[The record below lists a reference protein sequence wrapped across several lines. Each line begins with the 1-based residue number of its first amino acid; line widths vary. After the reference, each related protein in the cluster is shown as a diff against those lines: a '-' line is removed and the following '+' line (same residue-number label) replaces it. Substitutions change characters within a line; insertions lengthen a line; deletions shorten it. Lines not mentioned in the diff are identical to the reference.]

1 MRIVSSLVVA
11 ACLSGAGY
19 AECEPGVSVDVE
31 RLDTHEWRISYAFER
46 EFSQWEFLRSGDDYR
61 TGSWIVE
68 TDGVSIVRRDNVDY
82 LIAEEATS
90 SVALRIN
97 SEGHPVLL
105 DNQGFL
111 ALGGSAMAIYTGQ
124 LQLRGLCSETDVGV
138 DRAGDRAMSE
148 PTHHFR
154 FGSQLDDNIRVD
166 GQLADRNTLYR
177 FNEAIGAYALYGA
190 TPADNTPAYQVY
202 VADSLPARMPGVVTS
217 ALARSLGA
225 LAGSLEHELET
236 PPVLILA
243 QRTDVGDGVAFR
255 GGVLDNQVAIE
266 VGGGLIFSDDPE
278 TMGRVDRFVARLMT
292 HEAVHLWNGDL
303 VTNADSSEAWM
314 HEGSAELLSWY
325 SLYRTG
331 FVDQAYLE
339 GRVSIALNQ
348 CLDELQRGTLVTAL
362 ERGRYNAYYTCGVL
376 MNLRAGYAV
385 NPSDP
390 ILGVFQL
397 WASLIRSTL
406 AGDDTLYT
414 TADYYRVLAELGA
427 GPEVV
432 QWFEMLREETV
443 EDLDSAL
450 FDALSDSGWNVE
462 RTEGGF
468 RARLRSAL

>member
-11 ACLSGAGY
+11 ACVSGAAY
-19 AECEPGVSVDVE
+19 AECESGVSVDVE
-31 RLDTHEWRISYAFER
+31 RLGAHEWRISYAFEQ

-90 SVALRIN
+90 SVTLRIN

-111 ALGGSAMAIYTGQ
+111 TLGGSAMAIYSGQ
-124 LQLRGLCSETDVGV
+124 LQLRALCRESEVG
-138 DRAGDRAMSE
+138 DDGDGDGARSE
-148 PTHHFR
+148 PPHHFR
-154 FGSQLDDNIRVD
+154 FGSQLEDSIRVD
-166 GQLADRNTLYR
+166 GQLADRNAFYR
-177 FNEAIGAYALYGA
+177 FNESIGAYALYGA
-190 TPADNTPAYQVY
+190 TPADNASAYQVY
-202 VADSLPARMPGVVTS
+202 VADSLPARMPGVVTN
-217 ALARSLGA
+217 ALARSLGS
-225 LAGSLEHELET
+225 LAGSLEHDLET

-266 VGGGLIFSDDPE
+266 VGGGLVFSDDPE
-278 TMGRVDRFVARLMT
+278 IMSQVDRFVARLMT

-325 SLYRTG
+325 SLYQTG

-339 GRVSIALNQ
+339 GRVSNALNQ
-348 CLDELQRGTLVTAL
+348 CLDELRRGPLVTAL
-362 ERGRYNAYYTCGVL
+362 ERGRYSAYYTCGVV
-376 MNLRAGYAV
+376 MNLRAGHAV

-390 ILGVFQL
+390 VQGVFQL

-414 TADYYRVLAELGA
+414 TADFYRVLAELGA

-432 QWFEMLREETV
+432 QWLEMLREESV

-450 FDALSDSGWNVE
+450 PDALSHSGWNVE
-462 RTEGGF
+462 RTEDGF
-468 RARLRSAL
+468 RVRLQNTP